1 MEYMTDNGIDVC
13 CLQETFLKMD
23 DKVKIREIEEYGFKI
38 YSKPR
43 RRHGGGVAIVYKTN
57 INLQINN
64 KVKKFKTFEVIETML
79 QTKGELLRLVNVY
92 RPPYSKQNPYTVN
105 MFLVEFEE
113 YLDSLDDKPATPIIV
128 GDLNIH
134 VEKDSQDVLRY
145 KDLLSGCLLSQHIK
159 VPTHEAGG
167 TLDHVIASATL
178 DDRISDIQVTESANL
193 SDHSFVSFTI
203 TNCEQHKPT
212 SGDKLLVYRNFEEI
226 DVPSFRDDLRHSKL
240 CQPVTAFKSV
250 DDANDL
256 YNSVLS
262 TLMDKHCPVK
272 QKQIKPRDHAW
283 FDESLY
289 ASRRTRRKA
298 ERKWRKSDDRDDRRD
313 YINLRNEFNKME
325 YVKKSNHHRKELKKC
340 GSDSKKLFQKIK
352 TLTGKNVKHLPTNE
366 DSVQLSESFKE
377 SFSVKVNKIRER
389 VESQQQIK
397 KRSDDDESPP
407 CKSSFFSFRALS
419 QDELLKA
426 VQKMSNKFCE
436 LDPIPTWLLKT
447 CFPEVSNIIQ
457 YIVNTSLTS
466 GVFPSALKHAILK
479 PSLKKFNADPE
490 SLKEYRPISNLSFVS
505 KLVERV
511 ALDQLNDYLD
521 ANSLFCSAQSGYRPH
536 HSCETL
542 MVRMTDDIIG
552 EMNQKNCIALL
563 LLDLSAAF
571 DTIDHQVLLDKLFK
585 QYGITGSALS
595 WFSSYL
601 SDRTYNVRV
610 RDAKSCLGFLLFGVP
625 QGSILG
631 PVLFVLYTKDLQSI
645 AARYGLTL
653 RLYADDSQLYIGFD
667 TTDTSDVEKVL
678 RDIESCLREIK
689 QWMIDN
695 FMMLNEDKTEFLLL
709 GSKNSSVLETTL
721 SLDVDGVL
729 IETMKC
735 EKGVGKS
742 LGVMLDSH
750 MDMARQVAEVR
761 RACTWKLSNMY
772 LIRRYLTED
781 LRILLVKTLIL
792 SKLDYCNA
800 LYAGLPKKLTDRL
813 QAVLRSCVKF
823 IYKIDGRGEDLDAYF
838 QKAHILP
845 IEYRIQFK
853 VCLFVHKMFHGTV
866 PDYLGSLLTVY
877 HPGVSSLRTSKDR
890 YLLAP
895 PPLLKFKTKL
905 SERRFSQH
913 APDYWNKL
921 PLPIRSCPDGD
932 RFKKDLK
939 THFFREAFLT
949 LSPISGS

>member
-1 MEYMTDNGIDVC
+1 MEYMTDNDIDVC
-13 CLQETFLKMD
+13 CLQETFLTMD
-23 DKVKIREIEEYGFKI
+23 DKVKIREVEEYGFKM

-43 RRHGGGVAIVYKTN
+43 PRHGGGVAIVYKSN
-57 INLQINN
+57 IKLQINN
-64 KVKKFKTFEVIETML
+64 KVKKFKTFEVMETML

-92 RPPYSKQNPYTVN
+92 RPPYSKKNPYTVN
-105 MFLVEFEE
+105 MFLAQFEE

-128 GDLNIH
+128 GDINIH
-134 VEKDSQDVLRY
+134 IEKDSLEVLRY
-145 KDLLSGCLLSQHIK
+145 KDLLDSCLLSQHIN

-178 DDRISDIQVTESANL
+178 DDRIKDIEVTESANL

-203 TNCEQHKPT
+203 TNCEQQPT
-212 SGDKLLVYRNFEEI
+212 PGDRLLVYRNFEDI
-226 DVPSFRDDLRHSKL
+226 DVPSFKEDIRQSTLS
-240 CQPVTAFKSV
+240 QPTAFTSV
-250 DDANDL
+250 QVANDI
-256 YNSVLS
+256 YTNVLT

-272 QKQIKPRDHAW
+272 QKKIKPRDQAW
-283 FDESLY
+283 FDDSLY
-289 ASRRTRRKA
+289 ASRRIRRKA
-298 ERKWRKSDDRDDRRD
+298 ERKWRKSGDRDDRRD
-313 YINLRNEFNKME
+313 YINLRNEFDKME
-325 YVKKSNHHRKELKKC
+325 YVKKSNHHRKEITKC

-352 TLTGKNVKHLPTNE
+352 TLTGKNTNHLPTNE

-377 SFSVKVNKIRER
+377 SFSIKVNKIREG
-389 VESQQQIK
+389 VESQQHSKK
-397 KRSDDDESPP
+397 KREDDNKSPP
-407 CKSSFFSFRALS
+407 CTSSFFNFRALS

-436 LDPIPTWLLKT
+436 LDPVPTWLLKA
-447 CFPEVSNIIQ
+447 CFSELSHILQ

-466 GVFPSALKHAILK
+466 GEFPSALKHAILK

-521 ANSLFCSAQSGYRPH
+521 SNNLFCSAQSGYRPH

-552 EMNQKNCIALL
+552 EMNHKNCIALL

-595 WFSSYL
+595 WFASYL
-601 SDRTYNVRV
+601 KDRTYNVRV
-610 RDAKSCLGFLLFGVP
+610 RDAKSCLGYLLFGVP

-631 PVLFVLYTKDLQSI
+631 PVLFVLYTKDLQEI

-667 TTDTSDVEKVL
+667 ATNPSNVDEVL
-678 RDIESCLREIK
+678 RDIESCLRDIK

-695 FMMLNEDKTEFLLL
+695 FMKLNEDKTEFLLL
-709 GSKNSSVLETTL
+709 GSRKSSVLETSL
-721 SLDVDGVL
+721 SLDVDGVM
-729 IETMKC
+729 INNMKC

-761 RACTWKLSNMY
+761 KACTWKLSNMY

-781 LRILLVKTLIL
+781 LRIMLVKTLVL

-800 LYAGLPKKLTDRL
+800 LYAGLPKKLTNKL
-813 QAVLRSCVKF
+813 QTVLRSCIKF

-838 QKAHILP
+838 RKAHILP
-845 IEYRIQFK
+845 IEYRIKFK
-853 VCLFVHKMFHGTV
+853 VCLFVHKWFHGKV
-866 PDYLGSLLTVY
+866 PDYLGSLLTAY
-877 HPGVSSLRTSKDR
+877 HPGVSSLRTSKDK
-890 YLLAP
+890 YMLAAP
-895 PPLLKFKTKL
+895 SLSNFKTKL

-913 APDYWNKL
+913 APDYWN
-921 PLPIRSCPDGD
+921 PLPVDIRSCPDADG
-932 RFKKDLK
+932 FKKDLK

-949 LSPISGS
+949 LSPESGS